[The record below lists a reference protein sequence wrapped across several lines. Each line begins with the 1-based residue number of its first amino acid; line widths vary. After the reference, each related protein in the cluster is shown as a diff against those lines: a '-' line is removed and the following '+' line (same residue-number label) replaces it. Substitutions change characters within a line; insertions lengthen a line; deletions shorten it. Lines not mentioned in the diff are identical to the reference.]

1 MMQPGTKLRPGCE
14 GSRFR
19 SPVATSPVFCGRVYT
34 QSPPSAVEA
43 VSVCCG
49 LSGLGLSQINIF
61 MVIVLK
67 CDDFLKLCC
76 PASQALV
83 PAGEGWEPVP
93 RPSLLQGRPVPL
105 PSPRFLGGMCCPL
118 RPGQVSIQPA
128 RFPALVPTAGCS
140 RQ

>member
-49 LSGLGLSQINIF
+49 LSGLGLSQALLLRENTKWR
-61 MVIVLK
+61 MTPVLREG
-67 CDDFLKLCC
+67 LEAPGALESEAAA
-76 PASQALV
+76 ASAEALAAASE
-83 PAGEGWEPVP
+83 AGAVAGVGAGAEAAELAEAKP
-93 RPSLLQGRPVPL
+93 RTRSGS
-105 PSPRFLGGMCCPL
+105 PSP
-118 RPGQVSIQPA
+118 SWA
-128 RFPALVPTAGCS
+128 AWSKT
-140 RQ
+140 